1 MICYRLYASC
11 DMDVLMRSLVDT
23 EMSCGRGLG
32 ALVRALAGSGC
43 EGGESRPP
51 ARRQDRGIMLI
62 SWCILGRWISGESRG
77 AIRVVGMLARVG
89 RDKIQSYPIR
99 DNCISS
105 RRATEVVDSPQMP
118 RETEVP
124 ASVRRSSQLA
134 TGRTNARVSAPSFPD
149 RPKPSSEREGLR
161 KNGC

>member
-1 MICYRLYASC
+1 
-11 DMDVLMRSLVDT
+11 
-23 EMSCGRGLG
+23 
-32 ALVRALAGSGC
+32 
-43 EGGESRPP
+43 
-51 ARRQDRGIMLI
+51 MLI
-62 SWCILGRWISGESRG
+62 SRCILGRWRSGGSRG

-89 RDKIQSYPIR
+89 RDKIQSDPMR

-118 RETEVP
+118 REPEVP

-134 TGRTNARVSAPSFPD
+134 TGRTHAGVSAPSFPG